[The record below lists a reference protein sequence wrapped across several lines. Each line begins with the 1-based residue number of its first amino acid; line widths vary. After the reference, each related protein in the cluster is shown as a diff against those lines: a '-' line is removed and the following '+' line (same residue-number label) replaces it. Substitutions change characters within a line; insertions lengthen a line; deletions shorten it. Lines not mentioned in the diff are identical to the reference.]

1 MQEIKQEDFF
11 DLKEFFYLLKRY
23 KFLIVFIVVL
33 FTAGAFVYSYL
44 ATSFYKTNAT
54 VEIGETGKAGGA
66 ATDILSQA
74 LGIGSGDEV
83 DTDVLIIK
91 SRYMISNAIKNHDF
105 QDRYFAVNKF
115 KKFEIYGNPP
125 FKVVLK
131 KGEGIPFE
139 IIPVSKNSFKLIV
152 KYTDPVSG
160 KKVNTELLT
169 NFGKEIKNNVFD
181 IVIYKTKPLKYSK
194 YIYIKQRFIDLV
206 KNIQSKLNVSR
217 MGQKVNMIN
226 IEYID
231 NVPKRDALITNLIA
245 KTFIKDT
252 IKQKTQQASQ
262 LLAFVTK
269 QLNKI
274 TRELAKSEVKL
285 EEFKKK
291 TGIVDVGLDSQ
302 MLLQKLSDLDT
313 QLTQL
318 KLKKETIDFVIKH
331 LINTKNAMLIS
342 AGALDDPELQQMISK
357 LQTLILERNAL
368 LIQYTPKHPKVIA
381 IDNQIRDLKAII
393 FNRIYNLKNAI
404 DKQYQLLSSIKS
416 RYLQT
421 VKKLPENERKLIDL
435 ERNYL
440 VNKKIYEYLYEKKV
454 SAEIAKASTIS
465 KNRII
470 DTALIPSA
478 PFKPKKKLIIVIG
491 FVLGIIFAIIV
502 VILID
507 FLSTKIK
514 SIEEIERHI
523 KLPIL
528 GLIPHFKKKGNVVI
542 NSPKSRLT
550 EAFRTLRTN
559 IEFIPTTNK
568 SKIISVTST
577 VGGEGKSTVA
587 SNLGIVY
594 SMANKK
600 TLVINLDMRKP
611 SLHQIFNVENKKGIS
626 NVLAGHETI
635 DNVIEKTDKDNLY
648 IIPSGPIPPNPAE
661 LIQSENLW
669 KSLRYLREKFDVII
683 LDTPPIGIVA
693 DAVHVLKHSDVNLY
707 LIRLNY
713 SKKDFLKHINRTV
726 EFYQVKNIG
735 LVINDVKDKTS
746 SYGYNYGYG
755 YYSDEK

>member
-1 MQEIKQEDFF
+1 MENIKQEDFF
-11 DLKEFFYLLKRY
+11 DIKEFFYLLKRY
-23 KFLIVFIVVL
+23 KFLIVLIVVL

-44 ATSFYKTNAT
+44 ATSYYKTNAT
-54 VEIGETGKAGGA
+54 VEIGEANNAGGN
-66 ATDILSQA
+66 DILSQA
-74 LGIGSGDEV
+74 LGIGAGDEV
-83 DTDVLIIK
+83 DTDVEIIK
-91 SRYMISNAIKNHDF
+91 SRYMIANAIKNHNF
-105 QDRYFAVNKF
+105 QERFFAINKF
-115 KKFEIYGNPP
+115 KKFELYGNPP

-139 IIPVSKNSFKLIV
+139 VIPVDNNSYKLIV
-152 KYTDPVSG
+152 KYNDPV
-160 KKVNTELLT
+160 T
-169 NFGKEIKNNVFD
+169 NKQMNFEKLISFGKEIKNNAFD
-181 IVIYKTKPLKYSK
+181 IIIYKIKQLKYGK
-194 YIYIKQRFIDLV
+194 YIYIKQKFTDLV
-206 KNIQSKLNVSR
+206 QNIQKNLNVSR

-231 NVPKRDALITNLIA
+231 NVPQRDALITNLIA

-269 QLNKI
+269 QLDKI
-274 TRELAKSEVKL
+274 TKELAKSEVKL

-313 QLTQL
+313 QLTEL

-331 LINTKNAMLIS
+331 LQNTKNAMLIS
-342 AGALDDPELQQMISK
+342 AGALDDPELQKMISQ
-357 LQTLILERNAL
+357 LQTLILQRNAL

-381 IDNQIRDLKAII
+381 IDTQIRDLKAII
-393 FNRIYNLKNAI
+393 FNRIYNLKHAI
-404 DKQYQLLSSIKS
+404 DKQYKLLDSIKN
-416 RYLQT
+416 RYLET

-470 DTALIPSA
+470 DTALVPDR

-491 FVLGIIFAIIV
+491 FVLGVIFAIII
-502 VILID
+502 VILLD

-514 SIEEIERHI
+514 SIEEIERHV

-528 GLIPHFKKKGNVVI
+528 GLIPHFKKKGAIVI

-559 IEFIPTTNK
+559 IEFIPVKNK

-577 VGGEGKSTVA
+577 VGGEGKSTVS

-600 TLVINLDMRKP
+600 TVVINLDMRKP
-611 SLHQIFNVENKKGIS
+611 SLHKIFGVENKKGIS
-626 NVLAGHETI
+626 NVLAGHEII
-635 DNVIEKTDKDNLY
+635 DNVIEKTDKENLY
-648 IIPSGPIPPNPAE
+648 VIPSGPIPPNPAE

-669 KSLRYLREKFDVII
+669 KTLEYLRGKFDVII

-707 LIRLNY
+707 LLRLNY

>member
-1 MQEIKQEDFF
+1 MENIKQEDFF
-11 DLKEFFYLLKRY
+11 DIKEFLYLLKRHI
-23 KFLIVFIVVL
+23 FLMIFITVL
-33 FTAGAFVYSYL
+33 FTAGAFIYAYL
-44 ATSFYKTNAT
+44 ATSYYKTYST
-54 VEIGETGKAGGA
+54 LEIGEASKNGGN
-66 ATDILSQA
+66 DILSQA
-74 LGIGSGDEV
+74 LGLGGGDEV
-83 DTDVLIIK
+83 DTDVVLIK
-91 SRYMISNAIKNHDF
+91 SRYIIANAIKNHDF
-105 QDRYFAVNKF
+105 EDRYFAIDKF
-115 KKFEIYGNPP
+115 KKFELYNDIPL
-125 FKVVLK
+125 KIELK
-131 KGEGIPFE
+131 KGKNITFV
-139 IIPVSKNSFKLIV
+139 IIPINNNTFKLEV
-152 KYTDPVSG
+152 KKYNFTGVF
-160 KKVNTELLT
+160 K
-169 NFGKEIKNNVFD
+169 FGKLIKTKNFELTV
-181 IVIYKTKPLKYSK
+181 YKIKPLKYSK
-194 YIYIKQRFIDLV
+194 YIYEKQSFINFV
-206 KNIQSKLNVSR
+206 KNVQRNLNVSR
-217 MGQKVNMIN
+217 MGQKINMIKVEYVDN
-226 IEYID
+226 I
-231 NVPKRDALITNLIA
+231 PQRDALITNLIS

-274 TRELAKSEVKL
+274 TRELALSEVKL

-291 TGIVDVGLDSQ
+291 TGIVDVALDTQ
-302 MLLQKLSDLDT
+302 MLLQKLSDVDS
-313 QLTQL
+313 QLMEL
-318 KLKKETIDFVIKH
+318 KLKKETIDFVINH
-331 LINTKNAMLIS
+331 LKNVRNAMLIS
-342 AGALDDPELQQMISK
+342 AGALDDPELQQMITQ
-357 LQTLILERNAL
+357 LQTLILKRNAL
-368 LIQYTPKHPKVIA
+368 LVQYTLKHPQVVA

-393 FNRIYNLKNAI
+393 YNRIYNLKNTI
-404 DKQYQLLSSIKS
+404 DKQYNLLMS
-416 RYLQT
+416 
-421 VKKLPENERKLIDL
+421 VKKKYEAIIKTLPQKERKLIDL

-440 VNKKIYEYLYEKKV
+440 VNKKIYQYLYEKKV

-470 DTALIPSA
+470 DRALVPTA
-478 PFKPKKKLIIVIG
+478 PFKPKKKLIVIIG
-491 FVLGIIFAIIV
+491 FVLGVVFAVII

-514 SIEEIERHI
+514 SIEEIERHV

-528 GLIPHFKKKGNVVI
+528 GLIPHFRKKGIVVI
-542 NSPKSRLT
+542 DSPKSRIT

-559 IEFIPTTNK
+559 IEFIPVKNK

-611 SLHQIFNVENKKGIS
+611 TLHTVFGVENKKGIS
-626 NVLAGHETI
+626 NVLAGHESI
-635 DNVIEKTDKDNLY
+635 ENVIEKTDKENLY
-648 IIPSGPIPPNPAE
+648 VIPSGPIPPNPAE

-669 KSLRYLREKFDVII
+669 KSLEYLREKFDVII

-707 LIRLNY
+707 LVRLNY

-726 EFYQVKNIG
+726 EFYKIKNIG
-735 LVINDVKDKTS
+735 LVVNDVKDKTS